1 VFYALPFVCVCVCTC
16 LCVCVCQSFHKRR
29 VEREKKEA
37 KKRDKLLEQSRK
49 VSKMLDPNVNRLL
62 APATTSGPPSSP
74 TSGGRR
80 AFSAGHT
87 SRAAKGTGM
96 SSKRNLVKSFNV
108 SGNTDGN
115 QPAPQQR

>member
-1 VFYALPFVCVCVCTC
+1 

-37 KKRDKLLEQSRK
+37 KKREKKEAKKRDKLLEQSRK
-49 VSKMLDPNVNRLL
+49 VLKMLDPNVKRLRLL
-62 APATTSGPPSSP
+62 APATTSGPSSSP

-80 AFSAGHT
+80 AFSAGHRPPM

-96 SSKRNLVKSFNV
+96 SSKRNPVKSFNV
-108 SGNTDGN
+108 SGNTDVN